1 MAKIFRKIQQLD
13 RWLGSFP
20 GLCILDVE
28 KKILP
33 SLLASYYGNQIVLI
47 GTPHQQPLIKS
58 NTIPNR
64 ILLSP
69 LFNKHTQDTI
79 HNVESDLTELPIAS
93 GSVDLV
99 LLPHILEYL
108 DNPRQLFGEAC
119 RIVKPEGHIIIC
131 GFNPYSMWGLRKW
144 YSKHDKIPWSGNFI
158 KAGIVKKWLALAD
171 FKITRQ
177 TRILYRPPI
186 FYEKIYHHLKFLEWL
201 GPKCYAPL
209 GGIYI
214 LIAQAKVIP
223 LTPIKLSWKQKISD
237 VRLPVIGIPRP
248 TIRNHPL

>member
-1 MAKIFRKIQQLD
+1 LAKIFRKIQQLD
-13 RWLGSFP
+13 HWLGSFP
-20 GLCILDVE
+20 GRSILDVE
-28 KKILP
+28 QKILP
-33 SLLASYYGNQIVLI
+33 SLLSNYYGNQIVLI
-47 GTPHQQPLIKS
+47 GTPQQQALIKS

-69 LFNKHTQDTI
+69 LFNKHIVPGI
-79 HNVESDLTELPIAS
+79 HNIESDFMELPLAS

-99 LLPHILEYL
+99 LLPHIQEFL
-108 DNPRQLFGEAC
+108 DNPRQLISEAC

-131 GFNPYSMWGLRKW
+131 GFNPYSMWGLRNRF
-144 YSKHDKIPWSGNFI
+144 SKHSKIPWSGNFI
-158 KAGIVKKWLALAD
+158 QTGIIKKWLGLAD

-177 TRILYRPPI
+177 NKLLYRPPI
-186 FYEKIYHHLKFLEWL
+186 AYEKIYNNLSFLEWL
-201 GPKCYAPL
+201 GPKCYGPL

-237 VRLPVIGIPRP
+237 VRLPSIGIPRP
-248 TIRNHPL
+248 STRNRPL

>member
-1 MAKIFRKIQQLD
+1 LAKIFRKIQQLD
-13 RWLGSFP
+13 HWLASFM
-20 GLCILDVE
+20 GRSILEVE
-28 KKILP
+28 QKILP
-33 SLLASYYGNQIVLI
+33 NLLANYYGNQILLI
-47 GTPHQQPLIKS
+47 GTPHQQVLLKS
-58 NTIPNR
+58 DTIPNR

-69 LFNKHTQDTI
+69 LFNKRAQEHI
-79 HNVESDLTELPIAS
+79 LNIESDLTELPIAS

-99 LLPHILEYL
+99 LLPHILEFL

-144 YSKHDKIPWSGNFI
+144 FSKSDKIPWSGNFI
-158 KAGIVKKWLALAD
+158 TPSNIKKWLDLAD

-177 TRILYRPPI
+177 SKLLYRPPI
-186 FYEKIYHHLKFLEWL
+186 AYEKINQHFKFLEWL

-248 TIRNHPL
+248 TIRNQP